1 MEIVTKKTSLNM
13 NRITDQRTENFVI
26 ESDVIIPDIKPD
38 ILNTITSSGNVCIYR
53 KEMNGQKLRFDGTIA
68 TYIMYLADAEEGK
81 IRSLQTN
88 LDFSEGIEF
97 RDVSQNA
104 SAELNVLVK
113 SIECKILNGRKIHIK
128 AILEVN
134 ASIYQNENVEIIQEL
149 DDNANIQKMTEKTKI
164 SSLVGEGSTKIFA
177 KDTFMIDNTDD
188 LAEILKVEIKI
199 LNHDY
204 KISYHKVLLKADLMI
219 KILYLT
225 EDKRIKAIEN
235 RIPVMG
241 FVEIQDVKDED
252 LCDIRYEMRNI
263 IIKPNQVE
271 EHSIYA
277 ECEIDAELKMYHNTE
292 VELLQ
297 DIYSTERCL
306 KCKKN
311 EFRIVQREEKIR
323 EKFILQER
331 QKIDAIIN
339 KTIYDTKI
347 ESRIN
352 EIEKTNGKI
361 QYIGEVE
368 IEFIFQGEN
377 ASNID
382 TRRIILPF
390 DFVVEN
396 PKIETN
402 SKMKTNI
409 EVLADQFV
417 IEPDDQVSIK
427 IELGFVIDISN
438 FNQYDLIEQ
447 IEMTEEELQ
456 RHGMVIYFVKEHDTL
471 WEIAKRFCSTVDEI
485 KRVNEIEDERN
496 LKIGKKLYIPSYAK
510 CCIG

>member
-13 NRITDQRTENFVI
+13 NRITDQKTENFVI

-68 TYIMYLADAEEGK
+68 TYIMYLADEEEGK
-81 IRSLQTN
+81 IRALQTN

-97 RDVSQNA
+97 REVSQNA
-104 SAELNVLVK
+104 SAELSVLVK

-128 AILEVN
+128 AILEVS
-134 ASIYQNENVEIIQEL
+134 AHIYQNENVEIIQEL
-149 DDNANIQKMTEKTKI
+149 DDKANIQKMTEKAKI
-164 SSLVGEGSTKIFA
+164 SSLVGEGNTKIFA

-188 LAEILKVEIKI
+188 LTEILKVEIKI
-199 LNHDY
+199 LNQDY

-235 RIPVMG
+235 RIPIMG
-241 FVEIQDVKDED
+241 FIDIQDVKDED

-271 EHSIYA
+271 EHSIYV
-277 ECEIDAELKMYHNTE
+277 ECEIEAELKMYHNTE

-297 DIYSTERCL
+297 DVYSTEKCL

-311 EFRIVQREEKIR
+311 EFKIVQREEKIR
-323 EKFILQER
+323 EKFTLQEKH
-331 QKIDAIIN
+331 KIEVLMN

-347 ESRIN
+347 DPRIT
-352 EIEKTNGKI
+352 EIEKTTGKI
-361 QYIGEVE
+361 RYIGEIE

-382 TRRIILPF
+382 TKKLILPF
-390 DFVVEN
+390 EFIVEN
-396 PKIETN
+396 QKIEMN
-402 SKMKTNI
+402 SKMKTDI
-409 EVLADQFV
+409 EVITDQII
-417 IEPDDQVSIK
+417 IESDDQISIK

-438 FNQYDLIEQ
+438 LNQYDLIEQ

-456 RHGMVIYFVKEHDTL
+456 KHGMVIYFVKEHDTL
-471 WEIAKRFCSTVDEI
+471 WEIAKKFCSTVDEI

-496 LKIGKKLYIPSYAK
+496 LKIGKRLYIPSYAK
-510 CCIG
+510 CFAG